1 MESRNQKIARKQQER
16 RDLVRNA
23 FQTAF
28 DGEAGRIVLAELAQ
42 FTDADKAPFRP
53 DARAQDYMQGRR
65 SVYCEIIRIINS
77 KEVVH
82 NE

>member
-28 DGEAGRIVLAELAQ
+28 DGEAGRIVLAELAK
-42 FTDADKAPFRP
+42 FAGADQAPFCADPRM
-53 DARAQDYMQGRR
+53 QEYMQGRR

-77 KEVVH
+77 KEVH
-82 NE
+82 DE

>member
-1 MESRNQKIARKQQER
+1 MERKTELKRQER
-16 RDLVRNA
+16 QNLIRNA

-28 DGEAGRIVLAELAQ
+28 DGEAGRIVLAELAR
-42 FTDADKAPFRP
+42 FAGADQAPFCADPRM
-53 DARAQDYMQGRR
+53 QEYMQGRR

-77 KEVVH
+77 KEVH